1 MGAGTHE
8 DALTSGLRV
17 ASVLPGVRCPLELVE
32 PSRVSPPSALAV
44 GVFGALERSGLRWA
58 VGAVGGAV
66 LGVLRA
72 ALVVDSGAADSQRR
86 QEE

>member
-1 MGAGTHE
+1 
-8 DALTSGLRV
+8 
-17 ASVLPGVRCPLELVE
+17 
-32 PSRVSPPSALAV
+32 VSPPSALAA

-72 ALVVDSGAADSQRR
+72 ALVVDSSAADSQRR
-86 QEE
+86 REE